1 MSELTQRIAG
11 KQVAAV
17 LTNGHVLQL
26 RMRDGSEVDIAWVDG
41 DGRPLKGKPV
51 LLGSGVR
58 LMAAGIRDLIH
69 LPGARRVNIR

>member
-58 LMAAGIRDLIH
+58 LIAAGIRDLIH
-69 LPGARRVNIR
+69 LPGARRESIR